1 MGVRGVREE
10 VLRPDAGFASID
22 YYDCVFGKGLI
33 ESFDGVVGVHGAV
46 GLGCW
51 VFFVR

>member
-1 MGVRGVREE
+1 MGVRGVGEE
-10 VLRPDAGFASID
+10 VHSPDAGFASIY
-22 YYDCVFGKGLI
+22 YYDCVFGEGFI
-33 ESFDGVVGVHGAV
+33 EGFDGVVGVHGAV